1 MRISLYSTCSFIHT
15 HKTEYIDRRAGGGYI
30 LRQDA
35 QFNKK
40 VRAGC
45 TAVGVT
51 AASFEVKKKNVK
63 EIEKWK
69 EEGSSRFE
77 VVLTIRY
84 FQNIKEYIKKK

>member
-1 MRISLYSTCSFIHT
+1 MHT

-40 VRAGC
+40 VRASC
-45 TAVGVT
+45 TAVGD
-51 AASFEVKKKNVK
+51 SCIFRNKKKNVK

-69 EEGSSRFE
+69 EKESSRFE
-77 VVLTIRY
+77 VVLIIRY
-84 FQNIKEYIKKK
+84 FQNIKEYIKENKLK